1 MWQEYINAT
10 SIEQVLSLL
19 AADKSQARIIAGGTD
34 LMLEMRQDF
43 HQEVKT
49 LIDISRIESL
59 DQITLDEDGFIHI
72 GAGVT
77 HNQCVDSM
85 IIREGALPLALASL
99 EVGAPQIRNTGTIVG
114 NLVTASPA
122 NDTIVPLVALNAELK
137 IRSLKGARQVAL
149 SDFYTG
155 VRKHVL
161 QPDEMVTEIIVPRMG
176 ADQRGEYLKLGLRKA
191 QAISLVSMAV
201 LLGLDEGKITTA
213 SITLGAVAP
222 TIIHA
227 STAEEFLI
235 GKELS
240 ESVIDQAA
248 DLARQ
253 ASRPIGSMRVNIF
266 LELMHRLIECA
277 VSFRMSA
284 HWHSMWMRW
293 VLQVCNGPSLGRG
306 LCARNWIGKSKRS
319 RTSMLRSAGV
329 KRVLGELPWA
339 AELDWNLRGK
349 GKPVGGFKLEE
360 LREAHTKMEMR
371 TLQILRTVEASGQR
385 RDELFQEERLAMHED
400 YQQALRAASKQIQ
413 ERLWG
418 DLDQLKVEH
427 ERQIHT
433 ELRTIRRKLSAAG
446 GDSTTRS
453 VGTAVASAPPP
464 PAPPV
469 ESFDYASFEERFR
482 GDEQYVSSSQE
493 FYLPYFAN
501 LSKVVDLGCGRGE
514 FLAELASRGVEV
526 LGVDLDTTA
535 LAACREKNLPVEQ
548 ADIFEFLGRQADGSW
563 AGIMCAHVIEH
574 LPPLQLQE
582 LTDLCYSKLRPGG
595 VLACETPNP
604 GCLAIFAG
612 DFYLDPTHRSP
623 VPAGRMNFHLKESGF
638 SSIETVER
646 HPAPEV
652 FSELRA
658 LDDMPQTAA
667 FRQRFFGGLDY
678 AIIAR
683 KPAE

>member
-1 MWQEYINAT
+1 MSPEEVAEAVEEIRRRVRQRHKKAADAEIEPPAQLSVTPLTIARDVVEARSGYIGRVNPRSGGWVNSVIQKGKRGIARGLGWMVRGQIEFNQAVVNYMDENDRAMVEQNAT
-10 SIEQVLSLL
+10 VYEATRKAMQEI
-19 AADKSQARIIAGGTD
+19 AD
-34 LMLEMRQDF
+34 
-43 HQEVKT
+43 V
-49 LIDISRIESL
+49 
-59 DQITLDEDGFIHI
+59 
-72 GAGVT
+72 
-77 HNQCVDSM
+77 
-85 IIREGALPLALASL
+85 
-99 EVGAPQIRNTGTIVG
+99 
-114 NLVTASPA
+114 
-122 NDTIVPLVALNAELK
+122 
-137 IRSLKGARQVAL
+137 
-149 SDFYTG
+149 
-155 VRKHVL
+155 
-161 QPDEMVTEIIVPRMG
+161 
-176 ADQRGEYLKLGLRKA
+176 RKA
-191 QAISLVSMAV
+191 QI
-201 LLGLDEGKITTA
+201 
-213 SITLGAVAP
+213 
-222 TIIHA
+222 
-227 STAEEFLI
+227 
-235 GKELS
+235 
-240 ESVIDQAA
+240 
-248 DLARQ
+248 
-253 ASRPIGSMRVNIF
+253 
-266 LELMHRLIECA
+266 
-277 VSFRMSA
+277 
-284 HWHSMWMRW
+284 WM
-293 VLQVCNGPSLGRG
+293 
-306 LCARNWIGKSKRS
+306 
-319 RTSMLRSAGV
+319 
-329 KRVLGELPWA
+329 
-339 AELDWNLRGK
+339 
-349 GKPVGGFKLEE
+349 EE

-371 TLQILRTVEASGQR
+371 TLQILRTVEASGRR

-433 ELRTIRRKLSAAG
+433 ELRTIRRKLAAAG
-446 GDSTTRS
+446 GNSTTQS

-464 PAPPV
+464 PAPPA

-482 GDEQYVSSSQE
+482 GDEEYVASSQQ

-501 LSKVVDLGCGRGE
+501 LSKVIDLGCGRGE

-548 ADIFEFLGRQADGSW
+548 ADIFEFLGRQADESW